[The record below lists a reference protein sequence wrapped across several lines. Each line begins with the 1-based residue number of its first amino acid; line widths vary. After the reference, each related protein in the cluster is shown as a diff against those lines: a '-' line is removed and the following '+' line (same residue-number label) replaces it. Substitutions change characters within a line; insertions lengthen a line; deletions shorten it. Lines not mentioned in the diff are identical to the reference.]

1 MKKGSRWTGPKLGN
15 TIRPKGKYAE
25 AIRRLKESGL
35 PTDQVAAEFGLH
47 PETFPFCLKEHEPEL
62 CGQAGNGQV
71 G

>member
-1 MKKGSRWTGPKLGN
+1 MKKGSRWIGSKLGN

-47 PETFPFCLKEHEPEL
+47 PETFRFFLKGHEPEL